1 MIKTQEQ
8 MYNIH
13 QVGVPALG
21 QLAAW
26 WPTIDANRSI
36 DESHQFILMM
46 RFIAFSECK
55 EQSRNKAAVY
65 LYGKKSKKS
74 TDQQSTRDTMKR
86 GKKKRLASDPLLLK
100 NGT

>member
-1 MIKTQEQ
+1 
-8 MYNIH
+8 MYSIY

-26 WPTIDANRSI
+26 WPTIETKV
-36 DESHQFILMM
+36 DESHQFMLMM

-55 EQSRNKAAVY
+55 EQSRTVY
-65 LYGKKSKKS
+65 LYEEKSKKS
-74 TDQQSTRDTMKR
+74 TDQQSTRDAMKNSQKR
-86 GKKKRLASDPLLLK
+86 GKKKLASDSLLLK